1 MKVNLKNLQQTLFS
15 STVMASAKIVNVA
28 SVPQRS
34 PFRYPG
40 GKTWLI
46 PEIRAWLHSLPRK
59 PEIFIEPFAGGG
71 IASLTAAFENLADRV
86 FMVEKDDQVAAVW
99 GVILK
104 DGDWLADKILSFNL
118 THENTLRVLSSPP
131 RCPGEKAFQAILR
144 NRVQRGGI
152 MAPGASLLKFGENG
166 RGIASRWYP
175 QTLAKRIKAI
185 HEHRDR
191 IIFKEGDAF
200 DFIPHFLNNPLA
212 AFFIDPP
219 YTAGG
224 KRAGKRLYLHSE
236 IDHDALFAMMAGA
249 KGNFMMT
256 YDEAEE
262 VEELS
267 LRHGFS
273 IRRVPMKSTHHAKM
287 YELLICPTSISKLP
301 AELIF

>member
-1 MKVNLKNLQQTLFS
+1 
-15 STVMASAKIVNVA
+15 MASTKIVNVA

-40 GKTWLI
+40 GKTWLV

-71 IASLTAAFENLADRV
+71 IASLTVAFENLADQV

-99 GVILK
+99 EVIL
-104 DGDWLADKILSFNL
+104 DDANWLVDKILSFNL
-118 THENTLRVLSSPP
+118 TLENTLQALSSPP
-131 RCPGEKAFQAILR
+131 QNKQEKAFQAILR

-152 MAPGASLLKFGENG
+152 MAPGASLLKTGENG

-175 QTLAKRIKAI
+175 QTLAKRILAI
-185 HEHRDR
+185 YEHNDR
-191 IIFKEGDAF
+191 IKFKKEDAF
-200 DFIPHFLNNPLA
+200 NIIPLFLENSGA

-224 KRAGKRLYLHSE
+224 KQAGKRLYLHSE
-236 IDHDALFAMMAGA
+236 VDHSALFPMMTRA
-249 KGNFMMT
+249 KGDFMMT
-256 YDEAEE
+256 YDDAEE

-267 LRHGFS
+267 LKHGFS
-273 IRRVPMKSTHHAKM
+273 VRRVPMKSTHHAKM
-287 YELLICPTSISKLP
+287 YELLIGPTRLYKLR
-301 AELIF
+301 ADLVF